1 MTASLF
7 SVFTKTGTF
16 FCFVAL
22 TGRAMGTLHILPLS
36 TYDDIIKK
44 RSAKL
49 DAVFGVDW
57 ILISTTEGAL
67 RVRSQR
73 IYEATRYKA

>member
-22 TGRAMGTLHILPLS
+22 TRRAMGTLHILPPR
-36 TYDDIIKK
+36 TYDDIIRK

-49 DAVFGVDW
+49 DSVFGVDW
-57 ILISTTEGAL
+57 IFISATEGAL
-67 RVRSQR
+67 RGREQR